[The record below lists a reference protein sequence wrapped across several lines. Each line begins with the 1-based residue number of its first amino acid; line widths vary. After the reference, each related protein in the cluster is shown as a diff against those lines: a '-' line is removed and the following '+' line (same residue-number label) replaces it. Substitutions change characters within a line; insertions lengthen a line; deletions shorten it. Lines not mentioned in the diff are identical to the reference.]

1 MAARGCLEKLGQ
13 YYGVTTPRV
22 GVDRF
27 PGQNAIYISF
37 SGTMEKFSNGIK
49 PEPEPDERVSAM
61 SSRARRAKIVSSTAH

>member
-27 PGQNAIYISF
+27 AGQNAIYISF
-37 SGTMEKFSNGIK
+37 SGTMEKFSNGI
-49 PEPEPDERVSAM
+49 EPEPDERVSAM
-61 SSRARRAKIVSSTAH
+61 SSRARRARIVSSTAH